1 MKNFIDKAFENKLR
15 GDDFLQAMAD
25 IYSEPDVEMIL
36 HKYPQFVKD
45 VIIIIDYDT
54 VFQMEGLEDV
64 LWGSMEEKFSEL
76 LMALV
81 HCGAKQDADILR
93 KAKNLTE
100 EQENEFEDL
109 KNKLAFRND
118 YEAFWDLVREYINQ
132 ELDKI

>member
-1 MKNFIDKAFENKLR
+1 MNFIDKAFENKLR
-15 GDDFLQAMAD
+15 GDDFLQAMAE

-36 HKYPQFVKD
+36 HKYPQFVKN

-76 LMALV
+76 LMALE

-109 KNKLAFRND
+109 KNKLAFQND